1 MKTDTGPADVGL
13 VTDRADA
20 PGPGRPALDLGPLFA
35 PRSIALIGASAT
47 AGSYSSRSLT
57 NLRRTGYSGSI
68 FPVNPRYTEID
79 GLPCYPTVGQI
90 GQAVDA
96 AMILVRSELVH
107 DAVRDCVAAGVK
119 VITVCSAGFAEEG
132 AAGHDRQRELVELAR
147 AGGSRLVGPN
157 CIGAASVVDRVVA
170 CATLN
175 ITETFTPGS
184 ISIVSQSGG
193 MAVNLFNRAQG
204 RGVGIRGFVSVG
216 NEADLDVAQLVEAL
230 ADDEQTRVIALFIE
244 ELRDVPAFRAA
255 VSKAHRQGKPV
266 LVLKAGRSEAGARSS
281 LSHTGA
287 LAGSHALFSSVMT
300 QLGVLE
306 VDSVDTL
313 IDTADLLAR
322 VDPPAS
328 NRLLIVSPS
337 GGECSYAA
345 DRASELG
352 LRVPALSETTVEAL
366 SQGMRFGAPSNPFD
380 LTGQVIGNAEFLRDV
395 LGELERADEFD
406 LVLYAIPTW
415 SAHDAE
421 RLLPG
426 FIAAAEASTKPTV
439 ISAWTATDLTER
451 SEQVLAAGS
460 AAHFGSVDAA
470 LSALAHLARW
480 AEMHRTLGFGGAD
493 PEADPEADLEARTD
507 RSAPAPRPTG
517 LPELPTEHQAKS
529 FLREHGLDT
538 PREVLVSDRDT
549 TADAAAGI
557 GWPLVAKQLCEGVVH
572 KSDLG
577 LVRVGVRDQTDLD
590 RALDEF
596 DGIVT
601 ENGLVPEGLLLS
613 ELHRGLEVILGG
625 VRDPQFGPMVM
636 IGAGGILA
644 ELLDDTVFRS
654 CPLGASDA
662 EAALDE
668 LSVGRLLRGY
678 RAVEY
683 DRPALVDLIVRFSEL
698 FAGADWLDQADLNP
712 VLVAE
717 SPHQGA
723 VIVDAALVLTPP
735 SKE

>member
-1 MKTDTGPADVGL
+1 MSMST
-13 VTDRADA
+13 
-20 PGPGRPALDLGPLFA
+20 RPVLDLGPLFA

-57 NLRRTGYSGSI
+57 NLQRTGYAGSI

-79 GLPCYPTVGQI
+79 GLPCYPSVGQI
-90 GQAVDA
+90 GQPVDA

-107 DAVRDCVAAGVK
+107 EAVRDCVEAGIK

-132 AAGHDRQRELVELAR
+132 AAGHDRQRELVEMAR
-147 AGGSRLVGPN
+147 AEGSRLIGPN
-157 CIGAASVVDRVVA
+157 CIGPVSVVDRVVA

-175 ITETFTPGS
+175 ITETLTPGH

-216 NEADLDVAQLVEAL
+216 NEADIDVAQLVEAL
-230 ADDEQTRVIALFIE
+230 ADDERTQVIALFIE
-244 ELRDVPAFRAA
+244 ELRDVPAFRTA
-255 VSKAHRQGKPV
+255 VAKAHRQGKPI

-287 LAGSHALFSSVMT
+287 LAGSHALFRSVMT
-300 QLGVLE
+300 ELGVLE
-306 VDSVDTL
+306 VDSVDAL
-313 IDTADLLAR
+313 IDTADLFAQ
-322 VDPPAS
+322 VNPPAS
-328 NRLLIVSPS
+328 NRILIVSPS

-352 LRVPALSETTVEAL
+352 LQVPALSAATIEAL
-366 SQGMRFGAPSNPFD
+366 SHSMRFGNPSNPFD
-380 LTGQVIGNAEFLRDV
+380 LTGQVIGNAEFLGHV
-395 LGELERADEFD
+395 LGELERAEEFD
-406 LVLYAIPTW
+406 IVLYAIPTW

-426 FIAAAEASTKPTV
+426 FITAAEASTKPTV
-439 ISAWTATDLTER
+439 ISAWRATDLTER

-470 LSALAHLARW
+470 LSAVAHLARW
-480 AEMHRTLGFGGAD
+480 AEMHRTLASGGAD
-493 PEADPEADLEARTD
+493 PEVHADREAPT
-507 RSAPAPRPTG
+507 PRPEE

-529 FLREHGLDT
+529 VLRRHGLEVS
-538 PREVLVSDRDT
+538 REALVCEGG
-549 TADAAAGI
+549 TAAEAAASI

-572 KSDLG
+572 KSELG
-577 LVRVGVRDQTDLD
+577 LVRVGLRDQAELD
-590 RALDEF
+590 HAMDEF
-596 DGIVT
+596 AGIVSG
-601 ENGLVPEGLLLS
+601 NGLVPEGLLLS
-613 ELHRGLEVILGG
+613 ELHRGLQVILGG
-625 VRDPQFGPMVM
+625 VRDPHFGPMVM

-654 CPLGASDA
+654 CPLSPSAA

-668 LSVGRLLRGY
+668 LAIGRLLHGY
-678 RAVEY
+678 RGIEY

-712 VLVAE
+712 VIVAK
-717 SPHQGA
+717 SPQKGA
-723 VIVDAALVLTPP
+723 VIVDATLVLTPP